1 MNGKWKITAA
11 LLVSTAALLMGVGP
25 AGAGPDDG
33 FYTAPNPLPTKA
45 NGALIRS
52 QQVELFAGLGSALP
66 VRATRILFQS
76 ADARGVPVA
85 TSGIV
90 LDPTTPWA
98 GPGQRPLISYAI
110 GTHGTGDVCAPSKL
124 LTDGVQVDGAGNPAA
139 ELQTD
144 LAQLVATGY
153 AVVVTDY
160 QGLGTEGGTTYVQ
173 PLPEAHAVL
182 DAARAAIGLGV
193 VPPSAPIGIW
203 GFSQGGGSAAAAAE
217 QAAGYA
223 PELDVKGTVAAATPA
238 DPSVALTGAENGRG
252 LTGVIGY
259 FINGLL
265 TSHPELTSTVTAMLS
280 PAGIDFLHSTANEC
294 VSGTVARWAFRDT
307 RDFTVTGQPIMT
319 SLRADPAVRAVI
331 DSFALGTIAPADPV
345 MLLQNIND
353 DAVPAGPARQLSVDW
368 CAKGADVIYHELD
381 YPPLLPEIG
390 LFGHSA
396 TILGA
401 DVAMA
406 WLADRLAGV
415 PAQASCR

>member
-1 MNGKWKITAA
+1 MGGHRTRGDRPASPFGIRYGRVHGRHGKAEIAA
-11 LLVSTAALLMGVGP
+11 A
-25 AGAGPDDG
+25 
-33 FYTAPNPLPTKA
+33 
-45 NGALIRS
+45 
-52 QQVELFAGLGSALP
+52 FAG
-66 VRATRILFQS
+66 
-76 ADARGVPVA
+76 
-85 TSGIV
+85 
-90 LDPTTPWA
+90 W
-98 GPGQRPLISYAI
+98 
-110 GTHGTGDVCAPSKL
+110 
-124 LTDGVQVDGAGNPAA
+124 
-139 ELQTD
+139 
-144 LAQLVATGY
+144 
-153 AVVVTDY
+153 
-160 QGLGTEGGTTYVQ
+160 
-173 PLPEAHAVL
+173 
-182 DAARAAIGLGV
+182 
-193 VPPSAPIGIW
+193 
-203 GFSQGGGSAAAAAE
+203 
-217 QAAGYA
+217 A
-223 PELDVKGTVAAATPA
+223 PEVGEVIERTPEDAIVSIRPRTHLDGHRDAQ
-238 DPSVALTGAENGRG
+238 SG
-252 LTGVIGY
+252 
-259 FINGLL
+259 
-265 TSHPELTSTVTAMLS
+265 
-280 PAGIDFLHSTANEC
+280 GIDFLHSTANEC